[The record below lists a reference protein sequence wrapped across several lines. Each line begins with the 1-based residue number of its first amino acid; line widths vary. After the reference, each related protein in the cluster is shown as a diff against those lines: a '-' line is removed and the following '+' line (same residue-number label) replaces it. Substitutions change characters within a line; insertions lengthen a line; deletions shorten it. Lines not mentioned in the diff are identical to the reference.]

1 MLKVLKYLK
10 KTKFSVIAII
20 ILLCIQAMADLA
32 LPDYTSKIVNI
43 GIQQSGIKEV
53 SPKVIRK
60 SKMDEILLLTNDD
73 NEILENYE
81 LISKDNLSNKDYEK
95 YLKEYPKLE
104 TEELYIKKNLKND
117 KEEALENKMKK
128 PLMTVASLESKET
141 EEKLKNQMLQNMQE
155 EQKQALSNISLIDI
169 IKTMKEEQRN
179 AILEEINKKIDEMPD
194 TILNSAAISEIKAEY
209 EEIGIDTN
217 KLQNNYILLSGLQM
231 LGVAL
236 LSMASAVI
244 IMLLSSR
251 VAANLGKVLREK
263 LFKKYKTGDRGKN
276 WCISDQF

>member
-81 LISKDNLSNKDYEK
+81 LISKDNLSNK
-95 YLKEYPKLE
+95 
-104 TEELYIKKNLKND
+104 N
-117 KEEALENKMKK
+117 
-128 PLMTVASLESKET
+128 
-141 EEKLKNQMLQNMQE
+141 
-155 EQKQALSNISLIDI
+155 
-169 IKTMKEEQRN
+169 
-179 AILEEINKKIDEMPD
+179 
-194 TILNSAAISEIKAEY
+194 
-209 EEIGIDTN
+209 
-217 KLQNNYILLSGLQM
+217 
-231 LGVAL
+231 
-236 LSMASAVI
+236 
-244 IMLLSSR
+244 
-251 VAANLGKVLREK
+251 
-263 LFKKYKTGDRGKN
+263 
-276 WCISDQF
+276 

>member
-117 KEEALENKMKK
+117 KEEAL
-128 PLMTVASLESKET
+128 
-141 EEKLKNQMLQNMQE
+141 
-155 EQKQALSNISLIDI
+155 SNISLIDI

-236 LSMASAVI
+236 ISMASAVI

-263 LFKKYKTGDRGKN
+263 LFKKVLTYSSSEMRKLVLHH
-276 WCISDQF
+276 

>member
-209 EEIGIDTN
+209 EEI
-217 KLQNNYILLSGLQM
+217 
-231 LGVAL
+231 
-236 LSMASAVI
+236 
-244 IMLLSSR
+244 
-251 VAANLGKVLREK
+251 
-263 LFKKYKTGDRGKN
+263 
-276 WCISDQF
+276 

>member
-104 TEELYIKKNLKND
+104 TEELYIKKNLKN
-117 KEEALENKMKK
+117 LLRN
-128 PLMTVASLESKET
+128 T
-141 EEKLKNQMLQNMQE
+141 NQ
-155 EQKQALSNISLIDI
+155 NI
-169 IKTMKEEQRN
+169 K
-179 AILEEINKKIDEMPD
+179 
-194 TILNSAAISEIKAEY
+194 
-209 EEIGIDTN
+209 
-217 KLQNNYILLSGLQM
+217 
-231 LGVAL
+231 
-236 LSMASAVI
+236 
-244 IMLLSSR
+244 
-251 VAANLGKVLREK
+251 
-263 LFKKYKTGDRGKN
+263 
-276 WCISDQF
+276 

>member
-95 YLKEYPKLE
+95 YLKEYTNNYEKIDDRE
-104 TEELYIKKNLKND
+104 DAIKKAVNYAISLDRNSILLILGKGND
-117 KEEALENKMKK
+117 NTQKVMNGYAKYK
-128 PLMTVASLESKET
+128 SDI
-141 EEKLKNQMLQNMQE
+141 
-155 EQKQALSNISLIDI
+155 EQVKDYFDEYDKSISNI
-169 IKTMKEEQRN
+169 
-179 AILEEINKKIDEMPD
+179 
-194 TILNSAAISEIKAEY
+194 
-209 EEIGIDTN
+209 
-217 KLQNNYILLSGLQM
+217 
-231 LGVAL
+231 
-236 LSMASAVI
+236 
-244 IMLLSSR
+244 
-251 VAANLGKVLREK
+251 
-263 LFKKYKTGDRGKN
+263 
-276 WCISDQF
+276 